1 MVGTLFRAGTR
12 TDKIVQ
18 DKIGPGDV
26 SGMSQNLDK
35 KGVQN

>member
-1 MVGTLFRAGTR
+1 MVGTLFRVGTR
-12 TDKIVQ
+12 T

-26 SGMSQNLDK
+26 SGMSQNFDK